1 MERLKWLSCIWAFE
15 EAPLDKQ
22 FFTCFGIVVS
32 VDVVYQQDNHTVK
45 MFASSNSFNEV
56 TLNDEIRLN
65 HYQTL
70 TKHKTQ
76 TMWLIIKNYFTMNV
90 ACAEFFLRLL

>member
-1 MERLKWLSCIWAFE
+1 
-15 EAPLDKQ
+15 
-22 FFTCFGIVVS
+22 
-32 VDVVYQQDNHTVK
+32 

-56 TLNDEIRLN
+56 TLNDKIRLN